1 MDEMT
6 IGVLYIAIMII
17 KEFIEA
23 VAKCTVTA
31 GVIIFLLSLGYG
43 IYDRIRSRHG
53 KTDKE
58 KES

>member
-6 IGVLYIAIMII
+6 IGVLYIAIVIL

-23 VAKCTVTA
+23 VVTYIMAA
-31 GVIIFLLSLGYG
+31 GAIMLLLSIGYG
-43 IYDRIRSRHG
+43 LYDRIRSRHG

-58 KES
+58 NTP